1 MITLNSPIYC
11 TVTAPLTKL
20 ITESGYIHPII
31 VLAIVSVYNIVENIH
46 EVKNKCRVVY
56 KLKSDMGVRV
66 FQMSKNIILISST
79 VRFLSPVYF
88 LSAFKSYA

>member
-11 TVTAPLTKL
+11 TVTTPLTKL

-31 VLAIVSVYNIVENIH
+31 VLAIVSVYNIVENIL
-46 EVKNKCRVVY
+46 EVKNKYRVVC
-56 KLKSDMGVRV
+56 KLKPDMSVRV
-66 FQMSKNIILISST
+66 FEMSKHIILILST
-79 VRFLSPVYF
+79 VPLLSPVYF